1 MTVQT
6 TDKYTLLQ
14 NAQQV
19 LWELSAAEL
28 EAVLNF
34 IGALQNE
41 DDQAWYW
48 STEWQTME
56 QEADRNRVEGDYEEF
71 ETADDFVASL

>member
-1 MTVQT
+1 MTVQA

-19 LWELSAAEL
+19 LWDLSADEL
-28 EAVLNF
+28 QAVLNF
-34 IGALQNE
+34 ISTLQNE

-48 STEWQTME
+48 STEWQAME
-56 QEADRNRVEGDYEEF
+56 QEADRNRAEGDYEEF
-71 ETADDFVASL
+71 DTIDDFVASL